1 MANLLYHIEIVPG
14 KRFGK
19 VTIKVTRISVYDVLN
34 WLSNGMTKEEIVN
47 DFPELS
53 EEKIQACLAYAAN
66 KENRLQIKS

>member
-1 MANLLYHIEIVPG
+1 MTNFSKHIEIVPG

-19 VTIKVTRISVYDVLN
+19 PTVKGTRISVYNVLN
-34 WLSNGMTKEEIVN
+34 WLANGMTKEDIVN

-66 KENRLQIKS
+66 KENKLQIKS

>member
-1 MANLLYHIEIVPG
+1 MTNFLDHIEIVPE

-19 VTIKVTRISVYDVLN
+19 ATIKGTRISVYDVLN
-34 WLSNGMTKEEIVN
+34 WLTNGMTKEEVVE

-66 KENRLQIKS
+66 KENRLQKKS

>member
-1 MANLLYHIEIVPG
+1 MSNFSEYIEINPE

-19 VTIKVTRISVYDVLN
+19 PTVKGTRISVHDVLN
-34 WLSNGMTKEEIVN
+34 WLAKGMTKEEIVE

-66 KENRLQIKS
+66 KENRLQEK